1 MDAQIYKLTAKN
13 FPCILRIMK
22 KNIMTP
28 KNLGQGLTFDD
39 ILLVPNYS
47 EVLPKNVVTITKL
60 TKNITLHI
68 PFISA
73 AMDTVTESK
82 MAIAMAEQG
91 GIGII
96 HKNLSIADQAREVE
110 RVKRY
115 ESYRIADPVT
125 LPVTAT
131 VGDVFAIQK
140 KYHFGGFPVLDKNGF
155 LVGIVTNRDL
165 RFQKDVSTP
174 ITKIMTTKL
183 ITSGPNTS
191 IEEANNLFNKHAIE
205 KLPLVDK
212 NNKLVG
218 LITYRDIAKSREYPN
233 ATKDSLGRLR
243 VGAAVGTGADVLTQV
258 DALVKSNVDIVC
270 VDTAH
275 GHSKGVLDAVKKIR
289 KAYPKLD
296 IIAGNVA
303 TGKAAEA
310 LIKSGASAI
319 KVGIGPG
326 SICTTRIV
334 SGVGVPQ
341 LSAVLSVY
349 QVCKSLNIPVIADG
363 GIKHSGDV
371 VKALAFGADVIM
383 AGSMFAGT
391 DESPGDTIVMND
403 QKFKKYRGMG
413 SLGAMQRGSKDRYF
427 QEDEYDLT
435 KLVPEG
441 VSGHVSYKGALSEVI
456 HQYVGGLRAG
466 MGYLGAKDI
475 SKLRESSYYVI
486 SGAGLHESH
495 VHDIFMVSPAP
506 NYKK

>member
-1 MDAQIYKLTAKN
+1 
-13 FPCILRIMK
+13 MK
-22 KNIMTP
+22 KDTKVP

-39 ILLVPNYS
+39 VLLVPNYS
-47 EVLPKNVVTITKL
+47 EVLPKNVATGTRL

-68 PFISA
+68 PFMSA
-73 AMDTVTESK
+73 AMDTVTESA

-115 ESYRIADPVT
+115 EAGRITNPVT
-125 LPVTAT
+125 LPIDAT

-140 KYHFGGFPVLDKNGF
+140 KYHFGGFPVLNKNGS
-155 LVGIVTNRDL
+155 LAGIVTNRDM
-165 RFQKDVSTP
+165 RFQKNISTP
-174 ITKIMTTKL
+174 IKDVMTTKL
-183 ITSGPNTS
+183 ITGGPNTS
-191 IEEANNLFNKHAIE
+191 LEEANKLFNKYAIE

-218 LITYRDIAKSREYPN
+218 MITYRDIAKSKEYPN
-233 ATKDSLGRLR
+233 ATKDNLGRLR
-243 VGAAVGTGADVLTQV
+243 VGAAVGAGADTLTQV
-258 DALVKSNVDIVC
+258 EALVKAGVDVVC

-275 GHSKGVLDAVKKIR
+275 GHSKGVLDTVKKIR

-303 TGKAAEA
+303 TASAALA
-310 LIKSGASAI
+310 LIKAGANAI

-349 QVCKSLNIPVIADG
+349 QACKNSNTPVIADG
-363 GIKHSGDV
+363 GIKNSGDA
-371 VKALAFGADVIM
+371 VKALAFGADVVM
-383 AGSMFAGT
+383 SGSMFAGT
-391 DESPGDTIVMND
+391 DESPGDTIVIND

-427 QEDEYDLT
+427 QEDQYDLT

-466 MGYLGAKDI
+466 MGYLGAENI
-475 SKLRESSYYVI
+475 AKLRDSSFYTI
-486 SGAGLHESH
+486 TTAGLHENH
-495 VHDIFMVSPAP
+495 IHDIFMVSPAP

>member
-1 MDAQIYKLTAKN
+1 M
-13 FPCILRIMK
+13 PSK
-22 KNIMTP
+22 KPSNP

-39 ILLVPNYS
+39 VLLVPNYS
-47 EVLPKNVVTITKL
+47 EVLPKNVNTTTRL
-60 TKNITLHI
+60 TKNISLHI
-68 PFISA
+68 PLMSA
-73 AMDTVTESK
+73 AMDTVTEGN
-82 MAIAMAEQG
+82 MAIAMAQQG

-96 HKNLSIADQAREVE
+96 HKNLSIADQAKEVE

-115 ESYRIADPVT
+115 ESGRIMNPMT

-131 VGDVFAIQK
+131 VGDALAMQRKFNI
-140 KYHFGGFPVLDKNGF
+140 GGFPILNKERV

-165 RFQKDVSTP
+165 RFQKDESVG
-174 ITKIMTTKL
+174 IEKIMTTKL
-183 ITSGPNTS
+183 VTGTPHTTV
-191 IEEANNLFNKHAIE
+191 EEANNLFNKYAIE

-218 LITYRDIAKSREYPN
+218 LITYRDMAKTKEYPN
-233 ATKDSLGRLR
+233 ATRDNEGRLC
-243 VGAAVGTGADVLTQV
+243 VGAAVGAGADVLAHVQ
-258 DALVKSNVDIVC
+258 ALVESGVDIVC

-275 GHSKGVLDAVKKIR
+275 GHSKGVLETVKKIR

-303 TGKAAEA
+303 TSDAATD
-310 LIKSGASAI
+310 LIKAGANAI

-341 LSAVLSVY
+341 LSAVSSVY
-349 QVCKSLNIPVIADG
+349 EVCKKLNIPVIADG

-371 VKALAFGADVIM
+371 VKALVFGADAVM
-383 AGSMFAGT
+383 CGSAFAGT
-391 DESPGDTIVMND
+391 DESPGDTIVMSD

-427 QEDEYDLT
+427 QDDEYDMT

-441 VSGHVSYKGALSEVI
+441 VSGHVPYKGALSEVI
-456 HQYVGGLRAG
+456 HQFVGGLRAG
-466 MGYLGAKDI
+466 MGYLGAENI
-475 SKLRESSYYVI
+475 SQLRDASYYTM
-486 SGAGLHESH
+486 SAAGLNESH
-495 VHDIFMVSPAP
+495 VHDIFMVTPTP
-506 NYKK
+506 NYTKK

>member
-1 MDAQIYKLTAKN
+1 MASKN
-13 FPCILRIMK
+13 K
-22 KNIMTP
+22 KSSVLS
-28 KNLGQGLTFDD
+28 NLGQGLTFDD
-39 ILLVPNYS
+39 VLLVPNYS
-47 EVLPKNVVTITKL
+47 EVLPKNVITKTRL
-60 TKNITLHI
+60 TKNINLYI
-68 PFISA
+68 PLMSA

-82 MAIAMAEQG
+82 MAIAMAELG

-96 HKNLSIADQAREVE
+96 HKNLSIADQAHEVE

-115 ESYRIADPVT
+115 ESGRITDPIT
-125 LPVTAT
+125 LPITAT
-131 VGDVFAIQK
+131 VGDAFDIRK
-140 KYHFGGFPVLDKNGF
+140 KYHFGGFPVIDKNGV

-165 RFQKDVSTP
+165 RFQKDASVP
-174 ITKIMTTKL
+174 IEKIMTTKL
-183 ITSGPNTS
+183 ITGAPNTT

-218 LITYRDIAKSREYPN
+218 LITYRDIAKSQEYPN
-233 ATKDSLGRLR
+233 ATKDKLGRLC
-243 VGAAVGTGADVLTQV
+243 VGAAVGAGKDVLTQV
-258 DALVKSNVDIVC
+258 EALVKSNVDVVC

-275 GHSKGVLDAVKKIR
+275 GHSKGVLDAVKNIR
-289 KAYPKLD
+289 KAYPKLE

-303 TGKAAEA
+303 TGSAALA
-310 LIKSGASAI
+310 LIKAGATTI

-334 SGVGVPQ
+334 TGIGVPQ

-349 QVCKSLNIPVIADG
+349 EVCKKLNVPVIADG
-363 GIKHSGDV
+363 GIKQSGDV
-371 VKALAFGADVIM
+371 VKALVFGADVIM
-383 AGSMFAGT
+383 SGSIFAGT
-391 DESPGDTIVMND
+391 DEAPGDTIVVND

-427 QEDEYDLT
+427 QEDQYDLT

-441 VSGHVSYKGALSEVI
+441 VSGHVSYKGALSEVV

-466 MGYLGAKDI
+466 MGYLGAENI
-475 SKLRESSYYVI
+475 QKLRDASFYTITS
-486 SGAGLHESH
+486 AGLHESH

-506 NYKK
+506 NYKKQ

>member
-1 MDAQIYKLTAKN
+1 MAKKSQKTKS
-13 FPCILRIMK
+13 LK
-22 KNIMTP
+22 D
-28 KNLGQGLTFDD
+28 LGQGLTFDD
-39 ILLVPNYS
+39 VLLVPNYS
-47 EVLPKNVVTITKL
+47 EVLPKNVITKTHL
-60 TKNITLHI
+60 TKNISLNI

-73 AMDTVTESK
+73 AMDTVTEGM
-82 MAIAMAEQG
+82 MAIAMAQQG

-96 HKNLSIADQAREVE
+96 HKNLSIEDQAAEVA
-110 RVKRY
+110 RVKRF
-115 ESYRIADPVT
+115 ESGRILNPMT
-125 LPVTAT
+125 LPENST
-131 VGDVFAIQK
+131 VGDALAMHR
-140 KYHFGGFPVLDKNGF
+140 KYNIGGFPILNNEGV

-165 RFQKDVSTP
+165 RFQEDESTSLE
-174 ITKIMTTKL
+174 KIMTTKL
-183 ITSGPNTS
+183 ITGGPNTS

-218 LITYRDIAKSREYPN
+218 LITYRDIAKSKEYPN
-233 ATKDSLGRLR
+233 ATKDSLGRLC
-243 VGAAVGTGADVLTQV
+243 VGAAVGAGNDVLIHV
-258 DALVKSNVDIVC
+258 KALVESGVDVVC

-289 KAYPKLD
+289 KEFPKLD

-303 TGKAAEA
+303 TGAAAKA
-310 LIKSGASAI
+310 LIQSGASAI

-334 SGVGVPQ
+334 AGVGVPQ
-341 LSAVLSVY
+341 LSAILSVY
-349 QVCKSLNIPVIADG
+349 EVCRPLGIPVIADG

-371 VKALAFGADVIM
+371 VKALVFGADTIM
-383 AGSMFAGT
+383 AGSVFAGT
-391 DESPGDTIVMND
+391 DESPGETTSIND

-427 QEDEYDLT
+427 QGDEYDMT

-456 HQYVGGLRAG
+456 HQLVGGLRSG
-466 MGYLGAKDI
+466 MGYLGANEIKE
-475 SKLRESSYYVI
+475 LRDSSYYTM
-486 SGAGLHESH
+486 SSAGLNESH
-495 VHDIFMVSPAP
+495 VHDIFMVKPSP

>member
-1 MDAQIYKLTAKN
+1 MKN
-13 FPCILRIMK
+13 K
-22 KNIMTP
+22 QKNSIP

-47 EVLPKNVVTITKL
+47 EVLPKNVITKTKL
-60 TKNITLHI
+60 TKNITLNI
-68 PFISA
+68 PFMSA

-82 MAIAMAEQG
+82 MAIAIAEQG

-96 HKNLSIADQAREVE
+96 HKNLSIADQAQEVE

-115 ESYRIADPVT
+115 ESGRIINPIT
-125 LPVTAT
+125 IPSTAT

-140 KYHFGGFPVLDKNGF
+140 KYHFGGFPVLDKNGC

-165 RFQKDVSTP
+165 RFQKNESTP
-174 ITKIMTTKL
+174 IKNIMTTKL
-183 ITSGPNTS
+183 ITGKPNTS
-191 IEEANNLFNKHAIE
+191 VEEANSLFSKHGIE

-218 LITYRDIAKSREYPN
+218 MITYRDIAKSQEYPN
-233 ATKDSLGRLR
+233 ATKDKLGRLC
-243 VGAAVGTGADVLTQV
+243 VGAAVGVGADTLTQV
-258 DALVKSNVDIVC
+258 EILVKNNVDVIC

-275 GHSKGVLDAVKKIR
+275 GHSKGVLDIVKKIR

-303 TGKAAEA
+303 TGEAALA
-310 LIKSGASAI
+310 LIKAGVNAV

-326 SICTTRIV
+326 SICTTRII

-349 QVCKSLNIPVIADG
+349 QVCKNFNIPVIADG

-391 DESPGDTIVMND
+391 DESPGDTIVMDD

-427 QEDEYDLT
+427 QEDQYDFT

-441 VSGHVSYKGALSEVI
+441 VSGHVHYKGALSEII

-466 MGYLGAKDI
+466 MGYLGAQDI
-475 SKLRESSYYVI
+475 SKLRNISYYTI
-486 SGAGLHESH
+486 TSAGLYESH
-495 VHDIFMVSPAP
+495 VHDIFRVNPAP
-506 NYKK
+506 NYKKS

>member
-1 MDAQIYKLTAKN
+1 MAKIN
-13 FPCILRIMK
+13 TQR
-22 KNIMTP
+22 KNGKNYTP

-39 ILLVPNYS
+39 VLLVPNYS
-47 EVLPKNVVTITKL
+47 EVLPKEVIIKTVL
-60 TKNITLHI
+60 TKNISLNI

-73 AMDTVTESK
+73 AMDTVTEAK
-82 MAIAMAEQG
+82 MAIAMAQLG

-96 HKNLSIADQAREVE
+96 HKNLSITDQAQEVE

-115 ESYRIADPVT
+115 EAGRIANPVT
-125 LPVTAT
+125 LSLGAT
-131 VGDVFAIQK
+131 VGDALDIQK
-140 KYHFGGFPVLDKNGF
+140 KYHFGGFPVLDKKGF

-165 RFQKDVSTP
+165 RFQKNESTL
-174 ITKIMTTKL
+174 IEKVMTTKL
-183 ITSGPNTS
+183 ITGGPNTTV
-191 IEEANNLFNKHAIE
+191 EEANNLFNKHAIE
-205 KLPLVDK
+205 KLPLIDK

-218 LITYRDIAKSREYPN
+218 LITYRDIAKSKEYPN
-233 ATKDSLGRLR
+233 ATKDKEGRLR
-243 VGAAVGTGADVLTQV
+243 VGAAVGAGSDVLVQV
-258 DALVKSNVDIVC
+258 EALIKANVDIVC

-275 GHSKGVLDAVKKIR
+275 GHSQGVISAVAKIH

-303 TGKAAEA
+303 TSEAALA
-310 LIKSGASAI
+310 LIKAGASAV

-341 LSAVLSVY
+341 LSAVSSVY
-349 QVCKSLNIPVIADG
+349 EVCKKFNIPVIADG

-371 VKALAFGADVIM
+371 VKALVFGADVVM
-383 AGSMFAGT
+383 GGSMFAGT

-427 QEDEYDLT
+427 QDDEYDMT

-466 MGYLGAKDI
+466 MGYLGAKEI
-475 SKLRESSYYVI
+475 SKLREASFYTITS
-486 SGAGLHESH
+486 AGLNESH
-495 VHDIFMVSPAP
+495 IHDIFMVSPAP
-506 NYKK
+506 NYKKQ

>member
-1 MDAQIYKLTAKN
+1 MKN
-13 FPCILRIMK
+13 SI
-22 KNIMTP
+22 P

-39 ILLVPNYS
+39 VLLVPNYS
-47 EVLPKNVVTITKL
+47 EVLPKSVVTKTRL

-68 PFISA
+68 PLMSA
-73 AMDTVTESK
+73 AMDTVTEGP
-82 MAIAMAEQG
+82 MAIAMAQQG

-110 RVKRY
+110 CVKRY
-115 ESYRIADPVT
+115 EADRIANPIT
-125 LPVTAT
+125 LSVDAT
-131 VGDVFAIQK
+131 VGDAFAIQK
-140 KYHFGGFPVLDKNGF
+140 KYHFGGFPVLDKKGL

-165 RFQKDVSTP
+165 RFQKNEFTP
-174 ITKIMTTKL
+174 IEKVMTTKL
-183 ITSGPNTS
+183 ITGGPNTS

-218 LITYRDIAKSREYPN
+218 LITYRDIAKSKEYLN
-233 ATKDSLGRLR
+233 ATKDKEGRLR
-243 VGAAVGTGADVLTQV
+243 VGAAVGTGNDVLAQV
-258 DALVKSNVDIVC
+258 KALVASHVDVVC

-275 GHSKGVLDAVKKIR
+275 GHSKGVLETVKKIR
-289 KAYPKLD
+289 RAYPKLD

-303 TGKAAEA
+303 TKEAALD
-310 LIKSGASAI
+310 LIKTGVNAV

-341 LSAVLSVY
+341 LSAVSSVY
-349 QVCKSLNIPVIADG
+349 EACKDLNIPVIADG

-371 VKALAFGADVIM
+371 VKALVFGADVIM
-383 AGSMFAGT
+383 AGSAFAGT

-427 QEDEYDLT
+427 QDDQYDNT

-441 VSGHVSYKGALSEVI
+441 VSGHVPYKGALSEVI
-456 HQYVGGLRAG
+456 HQLVGGLKAG
-466 MGYLGAKDI
+466 MGYLGVKEIKD
-475 SKLRESSYYVI
+475 LRNASYYTI
-486 SGAGLHESH
+486 SSAGLNESH
-495 VHDIFMVSPAP
+495 VHDIFMVKPAP
-506 NYKK
+506 NYKKQ

>member
-1 MDAQIYKLTAKN
+1 MATI
-13 FPCILRIMK
+13 K
-22 KNIMTP
+22 KGGP

-39 ILLVPNYS
+39 VLLVPNYS
-47 EVLPKNVVTITKL
+47 EVLPRNVITKTTL
-60 TKNITLHI
+60 TKNISLHI
-68 PFISA
+68 PFMSA
-73 AMDTVTESK
+73 AMDTVTESA
-82 MAIAMAEQG
+82 MAITLAEQG

-96 HKNLSIADQAREVE
+96 HKNLSIADQVKEVE

-115 ESYRIADPVT
+115 ESGRIVNPIT
-125 LPVTAT
+125 LTVGAT
-131 VGDVFAIQK
+131 VGDVLAIQK
-140 KYHFGGFPVLDKNGF
+140 KYHFGGFPVLDKKGF
-155 LVGIVTNRDL
+155 LAGIVTNRDM
-165 RFQKDVSTP
+165 RFQKDISMPVE
-174 ITKIMTTKL
+174 KIMSTKL
-183 ITSGPNTS
+183 ITGGPNTT

-218 LITYRDIAKSREYPN
+218 LITYRDIAKSKEYPF
-233 ATKDSLGRLR
+233 ATKDKEGRLC
-243 VGAAVGTGADVLTQV
+243 VGAAVGAGADVLAQV
-258 DALVKSNVDIVC
+258 EALVKAHVDLVC

-275 GHSKGVLDAVKKIR
+275 GHSKGVLEAVKKIR

-296 IIAGNVA
+296 IVAGNVA
-303 TGKAAEA
+303 TGEAALA
-310 LIKSGASAI
+310 LIKAGANAI

-341 LSAVLSVY
+341 LSAILSVY
-349 QVCKSLNIPVIADG
+349 KVCKNLNIPVIADG
-363 GIKHSGDV
+363 GIKNSGDV
-371 VKALAFGADVIM
+371 VKALAFGADVVM
-383 AGSMFAGT
+383 GGSMFAGT

-427 QEDEYDLT
+427 QEDQYDLT

-441 VSGHVSYKGALSEVI
+441 VSGHVSYKGAVSEVI

-466 MGYLGAKDI
+466 MGYLGASDI
-475 SKLRESSYYVI
+475 SKLRNSSFYTI
-486 SGAGLHESH
+486 TSAGLNESH
-495 VHDIFMVSPAP
+495 IHDIFMVNPAP

>member
-1 MDAQIYKLTAKN
+1 MAKKSQKTKS
-13 FPCILRIMK
+13 LK
-22 KNIMTP
+22 D
-28 KNLGQGLTFDD
+28 LGQGLTFDD
-39 ILLVPNYS
+39 VLLVPNYS
-47 EVLPKNVVTITKL
+47 EVLPKNVITKTHL
-60 TKNITLHI
+60 TKNISLNI

-73 AMDTVTESK
+73 AMDTVTEGM
-82 MAIAMAEQG
+82 MAIAMAQQG

-96 HKNLSIADQAREVE
+96 HKNLSIEDQAAEVA
-110 RVKRY
+110 RVKRF
-115 ESYRIADPVT
+115 ESGRILNPMT
-125 LPVTAT
+125 LPENST
-131 VGDVFAIQK
+131 VGDALAMHR
-140 KYHFGGFPVLDKNGF
+140 KYNIGGFPILNNEGV

-165 RFQKDVSTP
+165 RFQEDESTSLE
-174 ITKIMTTKL
+174 KIMTTKL
-183 ITSGPNTS
+183 ITGGPNTS

-218 LITYRDIAKSREYPN
+218 LITYRDIAKSKEYPN
-233 ATKDSLGRLR
+233 ATKDSLGRLC
-243 VGAAVGTGADVLTQV
+243 VGAAVGAGDDVLIHV
-258 DALVKSNVDIVC
+258 KALVESGVDVVC

-289 KAYPKLD
+289 KEFPKLD

-303 TGKAAEA
+303 TGAAAKA
-310 LIKSGASAI
+310 LIQSGASAI

-334 SGVGVPQ
+334 AGVGVPQ
-341 LSAVLSVY
+341 LSAILSVY
-349 QVCKSLNIPVIADG
+349 EVCRPLGIPVIADG

-371 VKALAFGADVIM
+371 VKALVFGADTIM
-383 AGSMFAGT
+383 AGSVFAGT
-391 DESPGDTIVMND
+391 DESPGETTSIND

-427 QEDEYDLT
+427 QGDEYDMT

-456 HQYVGGLRAG
+456 HQLVGGLRSG
-466 MGYLGAKDI
+466 MGYLGANEIKE
-475 SKLRESSYYVI
+475 LRDSSYYTM
-486 SGAGLHESH
+486 SSAGLNESH
-495 VHDIFMVSPAP
+495 VHDIFMVKPSP